1 MKLKRS
7 RKKIKRDT
15 ALFALFLSIIL
26 LLFNFALFASI
37 SYAIQYPYGDI
48 EAKSVSLKESGW

>member
-1 MKLKRS
+1 MELKRIK
-7 RKKIKRDT
+7 KKIKRDT
-15 ALFALFLSIIL
+15 ALFALFLSVIL
-26 LLFNFALFASI
+26 LLFNLTLFASI

>member
-7 RKKIKRDT
+7 KKRIKKDT
-15 ALFALFLSIIL
+15 ALFALFLSVIL
-26 LLFNFALFASI
+26 LLFNLMLFASI
-37 SYAIQYPYGDI
+37 SYAIKYPYGDI

>member
-7 RKKIKRDT
+7 KKRIKRDT
-15 ALFALFLSIIL
+15 ALFALFLSVIL
-26 LLFNFALFASI
+26 LLFNLMLFASI
-37 SYAIQYPYGDI
+37 SYSIKYPYGDI

>member
-15 ALFALFLSIIL
+15 ALFALFLSVIL
-26 LLFNFALFASI
+26 LLFNLMLFASI
-37 SYAIQYPYGDI
+37 SYAIKYPHGDI

>member
-7 RKKIKRDT
+7 KKRIKRDT
-15 ALFALFLSIIL
+15 ALFALFLSVIL
-26 LLFNFALFASI
+26 LLFNLMLFASI
-37 SYAIQYPYGDI
+37 SYVIKYPYGDI